1 MVEASD
7 ARNAVCIS
15 RSILDGSMPLLLGC
29 QRLAASLS
37 RLGVY
42 EQPEFKIFVRVRSET
57 DDLPIEPKVRERWD
71 VKAIAEKDAE
81 SAAYLPKIQES
92 VMDACRTV
100 IDRFEP
106 FAYPPGNWTVY
117 RIDDNGNEFVVQAHI
132 DEDTANR
139 IVAEFEARGHKQ
151 TYWAQR
157 DLG

>member
-1 MVEASD
+1 MVDASD
-7 ARNAVCIS
+7 ARNAVGIA
-15 RSILDGSMPLLLGC
+15 RSILDGSMPLFLGC
-29 QRLAASLS
+29 QRLATSLA

-42 EQPEFKIFVRVRSET
+42 DQPEFNIIVGVNSEA
-57 DDLPIEPKVRERWD
+57 DEFPIEPSVRERWD
-71 VKAIAEKDAE
+71 AKALAEKDAE
-81 SAAYLPKIQES
+81 LAAYLPKIQES

-100 IDRFEP
+100 IDRFGP